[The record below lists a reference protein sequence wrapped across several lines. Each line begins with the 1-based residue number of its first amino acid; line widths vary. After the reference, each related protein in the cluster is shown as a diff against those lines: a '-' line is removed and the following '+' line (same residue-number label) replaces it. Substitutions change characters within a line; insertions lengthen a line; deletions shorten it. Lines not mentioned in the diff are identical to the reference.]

1 MMSNKEKF
9 QNWRLKNGVA
19 NAAQHMTNDL
29 VRNVAHVRSIRDQY
43 NRMRRASD
51 MITNLISKF

>member
-29 VRNVAHVRSIRDQY
+29 VRNVAHVKNIKDQY
-43 NRMRRASD
+43 NRLRRALD
-51 MITNLISKF
+51 MITNFISKF